1 MEGNAEA
8 VSQKANGN
16 DAALVVGSGV
26 AGLRA
31 ALDLA
36 DLGFQVYLVERGSFA
51 SGTISQLDQQ
61 FPTDDCGL
69 CKMLPACGPQAP
81 AQFCLRR
88 GLRHP
93 RIELI
98 LNAQVDKVSGTAGDF
113 QISIRQKAPYVN
125 LRDCI
130 GCGLCVPVC
139 PVEVAADQDQAT
151 SPRKAIYLPNPLAV
165 PQTYSIDLE
174 TCTRCGA
181 CTEVCPTGAIDL
193 NRSDR
198 VSQLSAGSV
207 ILASGF
213 QEFDPALLSA
223 YGHNRY
229 PNVITSIQLERML
242 SGMGPVE
249 SQLNTLFKQNPPQRM
264 AFIQCVGSRDEERE
278 YCSTACCMYALK
290 EAKHLRGLFP
300 EAQLDFFYMDLRAC
314 GKGYHR
320 YYQRVQKDEGI
331 HFVRCRVPSVEGQPG
346 SADLRIRYETD
357 GGELISDEY
366 QLIVLSIGQVPPDQ
380 ARQMAQIFG
389 IQLDKYGFCRGQ
401 GLSGVHTSRE
411 GIYVCGS
418 FSGPKDI
425 PESAIQASA
434 AALLAGRHLTPRVPA
449 AEPSSAKE
457 TQGDNPPRMG
467 FFFCTCGKTLQESF
481 RLSEVMDYARD
492 LPDVVWTEK
501 LDTLCLPDDLNR
513 VTAAV
518 SEKRLNRVILAACS
532 PALFETLFQQKI
544 REAGLSPEFLEQVNL
559 REQLCWIHSP
569 GRSTTE
575 KAKVLVSMAAQK
587 VRRQRPRAGVSIPV
601 VPKALVIG
609 GGATGMACAEAIV
622 QSGFEVDLVEKA
634 AELGGHLQHIRRTL
648 EGLNGGDLLKD
659 MLAHVRT
666 SDRIRVYLETQVEKV
681 DGHVGNF
688 HARLTSK
695 GSSSFSADYGVV
707 VVATGAKEAHTEE
720 YLSGQDE
727 RVISQTELS
736 RLLDT
741 RDPSISA
748 LKTVVMIQCV
758 GSRDDQRPYC
768 SKFCC
773 SRAIDNSLRFK
784 EINPEGQ
791 IYVLYRDIMTY
802 GFKEEYY
809 LKAREQGVTFLD
821 YDLEDRPRVDRRNG
835 QLEVVVADRILEKD
849 VVISPDLLVLS
860 TGMDPEEHAFLAE
873 SLHLPLSANGFL
885 QEMNVKFKPVEFP
898 RSGIFLC
905 GLAHSP
911 RTLSESI
918 TQAYGV
924 ASRAAAILSKRTI
937 VPIRNFS
944 RVDEDICDGC
954 GICISTCEYR
964 AIQLVAAGSNQ
975 DRQQRAE
982 ITESLC
988 MGCGCCVAACPCG
1001 AIEQAGHWRE
1011 QTLAT
1016 IRSALK

>member
-1 MEGNAEA
+1 
-8 VSQKANGN
+8 VSQKHSGN

-36 DLGFQVYLVERGSFA
+36 DSGFQVYSVEKGPFA

-93 RIELI
+93 RIELF
-98 LNAQVDKVSGTAGDF
+98 LNAQVDKVSGRTGDF
-113 QISIRQKAPYVN
+113 QISIRQIAPHVN
-125 LRDCI
+125 PPDCI
-130 GCGLCVPVC
+130 GCGLCVPAC
-139 PVEVAADQDQAT
+139 PVEVAADPDQVT
-151 SPRKAIYLPNPLAV
+151 SARRAIYLPNPLAI
-165 PQTYSIDLE
+165 PQTYSIDV
-174 TCTRCGA
+174 TACTRCGA
-181 CTEVCPTGAIDL
+181 CAEVCPTGAIDL

-198 VSQLSAGSV
+198 EIELSVGSV

-223 YGHNRY
+223 YGYNRY
-229 PNVITSIQLERML
+229 PHVITSIQLERML
-242 SGMGPVE
+242 SGIGPTQ
-249 SQLNTLFKQNPPQRM
+249 SPLSTFFRQNPPRRI

-278 YCSTACCMYALK
+278 YCSVACCMYALK
-290 EAKHLRGLFP
+290 EAKHLRHLFP
-300 EAQLDFFYMDLRAC
+300 KTELDFFYMDLRAC

-331 HFVRCRVPSVEGQPG
+331 HFVRCRVPSVEGQTG
-346 SADLRIRYETD
+346 STNLRIRYETN

-380 ARQMAQIFG
+380 AQRMAQVFG

-434 AALLAGRHLTPRVPA
+434 AALLAGRHLIPQRPA
-449 AEPSSAKE
+449 AQPSSAQE
-457 TQGDNPPRMG
+457 AGGDRPLKIG
-467 FFFCTCGKTLQESF
+467 FFFCTCGKTLEEMF
-481 RLSEVMDYARD
+481 RFSEVMDYARD
-492 LPDVVWTEK
+492 LPDVVWAEK
-501 LDTLCLPDDLNR
+501 LDTLCLADDLDR
-513 VTAAV
+513 VAEAV
-518 SEKRLNRVILAACS
+518 AEKRLNRVILAACS
-532 PALFETLFQQKI
+532 PTLFENLFQQ
-544 REAGLSPEFLEQVNL
+544 RLQEAGLSPEFLEQVNL

-569 GRSTTE
+569 GTPATE
-575 KAKVLVSMAAQK
+575 KAKVLVRMAAERA
-587 VRRQRPRAGVSIPV
+587 RRQMSRGGEEIPV

-609 GGATGMACAEAIV
+609 GGATGMTCAEAIAE
-622 QSGFEVDLVEKA
+622 SGFEVDLVEKTS
-634 AELGGHLQHIRRTL
+634 ELGGHLRHIYRTL
-648 EGLNGGDLLKD
+648 EGLDGRELLKD
-659 MLAHVRT
+659 MLGHMQT
-666 SDRIRVYLETQVEKV
+666 SDRIRVHLETQVEKI
-681 DGHVGNF
+681 DGHVGHF
-688 HARLTSK
+688 HTRLVSR
-695 GSSSFSADYGVV
+695 GSSDFSADYGVV
-707 VVATGAKEAHTEE
+707 VVATGAKEAQTED
-720 YLSGQDE
+720 YLFGRDE

-736 RLLDT
+736 RRLDAQ
-741 RDPSISA
+741 DPSLSGI
-748 LKTVVMIQCV
+748 KTVVMIQCV

-773 SRAIDNSLRFK
+773 SRAIDNSLRLE
-784 EINPEGQ
+784 EIDPEVQ

-809 LKAREQGVTFLD
+809 LKAREGGVIFLD
-821 YDLEDRPRVDRRNG
+821 YDPQERPKVDRRNG
-835 QLEVVVADRILEKD
+835 QLEVVVADRLLNKD

-860 TGMDPEEHAFLAE
+860 TGLDPEEHAFLAE
-873 SLHLPLSANGFL
+873 SLHLGVSADGFL

-911 RTLSESI
+911 RTLSESV

-924 ASRAAAILSKRTI
+924 ASRAVAILSRETI

-944 RVDEDICDGC
+944 RVDEDVCDGC
-954 GICISTCEYR
+954 GICISTCEYK
-964 AIQLVAAGSNQ
+964 AIELIQGDADG
-975 DRQQRAE
+975 QRAR
-982 ITESLC
+982 ITEALC
-988 MGCGCCVAACPCG
+988 LGCGCCVAACPCG
-1001 AIEQAGHWRE
+1001 AIEQTGYWRD
-1011 QTLAT
+1011 QTLAA
-1016 IRSALK
+1016 IRAALS